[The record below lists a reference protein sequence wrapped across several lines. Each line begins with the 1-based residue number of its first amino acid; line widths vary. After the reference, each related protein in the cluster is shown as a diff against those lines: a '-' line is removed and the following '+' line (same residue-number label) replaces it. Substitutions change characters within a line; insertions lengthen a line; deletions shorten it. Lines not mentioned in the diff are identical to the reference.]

1 MSGPADRSDDPDEVT
16 IWAGRLR
23 SWPANPPAE
32 VDAVPVEES
41 PDDDTVLVAPEAPDD
56 ETALSS
62 QHGAEDD
69 TVLSTGAFAADDTV
83 LAPGELAADD
93 TVLSSREVAA
103 DDTVRSPSAPSA
115 DGVVTPPPGGFG
127 TRPRGGAVPAPPD
140 SPLDE
145 ATARSSRAAPAAQIA
160 DDVET
165 TAPRRAAAGDLDEA
179 TRRRSSA
186 ESGADPDTAAGT
198 RRARRASIEATVEP
212 ETSVPGGRRDARSP
226 VPLQRESYDRRRDVP
241 VRVERR
247 VEMRS
252 PGLEDA
258 AAVRPR
264 ARRGAARVIVLAVIV
279 GVLVAAAAVGAVL
292 LLG

>member
-1 MSGPADRSDDPDEVT
+1 MSGPDDRSDDPDEVT

-41 PDDDTVLVAPEAPDD
+41 PDDDTVLVAPETPDD
-56 ETALSS
+56 ETALSARR
-62 QHGAEDD
+62 GAEDD
-69 TVLSTGAFAADDTV
+69 TVLSSGGF
-83 LAPGELAADD
+83 AADD

-103 DDTVRSPSAPSA
+103 DDTVLSSREVAFDDTVRSPSAPSA
-115 DGVVTPPPGGFG
+115 DRVVTPPPGGSD
-127 TRPRGGAVPAPPD
+127 TRPEGGAVPPAPD
-140 SPLDE
+140 GPLGE
-145 ATARSSRAAPAAQIA
+145 ATARSSRAAPAAQVA

-165 TAPRRAAAGDLDEA
+165 TAPRRASAGDLDEA
-179 TRRRSSA
+179 TRRRSSGD
-186 ESGADPDTAAGT
+186 SGADPDTAAGT
-198 RRARRASIEATVEP
+198 RRARRASVEATAEP
-212 ETSVPGGRRDARSP
+212 ETAVPGGQRDARSP
-226 VPLQRESYDRRRDVP
+226 VPLQRESYDPRRDTP

-247 VEMRS
+247 VETR
-252 PGLEDA
+252 PPRLEDA

-279 GVLVAAAAVGAVL
+279 GVVVVAAAVGAVL